1 MNQVIGMIF
10 FVITAIL
17 GGGSSLFMLFGIPV
31 VIVWKI
37 YRRIR
42 YGYKITD

>member
-1 MNQVIGMIF
+1 MFVQILLMIF
-10 FVITAIL
+10 LIVFGLLPVVFLT
-17 GGGSSLFMLFGIPV
+17 GSIPV

-42 YGYKITD
+42 YGIRITE

>member
-1 MNQVIGMIF
+1 MFVQIILMIF
-10 FVITAIL
+10 LIVFGLLPFVFLA
-17 GGGSSLFMLFGIPV
+17 GSIPV

-42 YGYKITD
+42 YGIRITE

>member
-1 MNQVIGMIF
+1 MNVGMLIIAVIGG
-10 FVITAIL
+10 AAGIL
-17 GGGSSLFMLFGIPV
+17 STLYLLFSLPI

-42 YGYKITD
+42 FGYSLYS

>member
-1 MNQVIGMIF
+1 MNVGMLIIAIIGG
-10 FVITAIL
+10 AAGIL
-17 GGGSSLFMLFGIPV
+17 STLYLLFSLPV

-42 YGYKITD
+42 FGYSLYS